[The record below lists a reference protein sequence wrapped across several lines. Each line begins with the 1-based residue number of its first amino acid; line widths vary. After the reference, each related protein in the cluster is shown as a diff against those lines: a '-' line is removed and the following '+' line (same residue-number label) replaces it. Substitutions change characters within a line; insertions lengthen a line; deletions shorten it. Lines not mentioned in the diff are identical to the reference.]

1 MAQQHNKNKQRRVSN
16 MGSALTEGP
25 SGTKA
30 FNLSD
35 HPPPPPPPPP
45 MLAQRTRTLKWVITK
60 ETGSPACPP
69 YTTTSSGL
77 WIRLQSPSKTMTGI
91 AMWRAAPATLAML
104 FLVVALAEQQGVPS
118 DPSSAAEGR
127 RGGGGGLEIVRK
139 EKHLSRHK
147 RDWLWNVHY
156 VLEEVEPPQKFGKL
170 KSSKTTDGVIY
181 KLEGDGANTIFTVN
195 KDGEL
200 SLTKT
205 LDREEKSEYNLTALM
220 YNSMNELVEK
230 GGDFTVHVSDVNDN
244 PPVFPVAYNGSIL
257 ERSNEGTRVVQ
268 VTATDRDGPLYG
280 AQRYS
285 LRPEG
290 DHSAFQIDRI
300 TGMITSKM
308 GTLDREVQNKY
319 VLVVQAKDS
328 QGMTAGLTATTT
340 VTITITDINDNQAS
354 FSKRTYD
361 LRVLENQRL
370 EDAIGTLTLIDND
383 EIQNKDPTFTITPS
397 SNSMFDVS
405 RSRQKDCNINLKQV
419 NIEVVDVDEP
429 PVFSQPMY
437 AFSVMEETMVTNIGT
452 IIAKD
457 PDHAKK
463 TIQYFAE
470 DHDCPI
476 GVNPIT
482 GQLFSLRKLDREL
495 KSTHIFRFRAQEE
508 SNGNSPGMH
517 SFVKVNISVQDM
529 NDNAPELAWDDIF
542 VCENDMAGTVIGRL
556 SATDKDEQ
564 VAHFHYS
571 LANPSDNFT
580 ITKNA
585 SDNTAVI
592 RLKSGGFRL
601 DDPIDYNLGVR
612 VEDGGQP
619 PKSSVMNVPI
629 KVCRCD
635 SRRIHTRC
643 KAAALRMGVSIHAL
657 IAVLLCILTILVI
670 VILVV
675 IRRRFHKES
684 LANMRHSGE
693 IHEQLVTYDE
703 EGGGEMDTNGYDV
716 SILTSARHDGSLLM
730 HPDHGLHPS
739 LYARVQKQPAQ
750 QRHQLL
756 HPNHLLS
763 APLPPAA
770 CKGDMAVMIE
780 KKKDAADHDRD
791 GVPFDTL
798 HIYGYEGGS
807 GSLAGSLSSL
817 DSSRSSTGS
826 GGPEYDFLND
836 WGPRFRTLAELYGVD
851 EADGY
856 LPY

>member
-1 MAQQHNKNKQRRVSN
+1 
-16 MGSALTEGP
+16 
-25 SGTKA
+25 
-30 FNLSD
+30 
-35 HPPPPPPPPP
+35 
-45 MLAQRTRTLKWVITK
+45 
-60 ETGSPACPP
+60 
-69 YTTTSSGL
+69 
-77 WIRLQSPSKTMTGI
+77 MTGI

-127 RGGGGGLEIVRK
+127 GGGGGGGGLEIVRK

-170 KSSKTTDGVIY
+170 KSSKTTEGVIY

-200 SLTKT
+200 SLVKT
-205 LDREEKSEYNLTALM
+205 LDREEKCEYNLTAFM

-230 GGDFTVHVSDVNDN
+230 GGDFTVHVSDINDN
-244 PPVFPVAYNGSIL
+244 PPVFPASYNGSIP
-257 ERSNEGTRVVQ
+257 ERSNEGTQ
-268 VTATDRDGPLYG
+268 VLQVKASDKDGPLYG
-280 AQRYS
+280 EQRYS

-290 DHSAFQIDRI
+290 DYSAFQIDRI
-300 TGMITSKM
+300 TGMITSKV

-340 VTITITDINDNQAS
+340 VIITIADINDNQAS

-361 LRVLENQRL
+361 LSVPENQRL

-383 EIQNKDPTFTITPS
+383 EFDNKDPTFTITPT

-405 RSRQKDCNINLKQV
+405 RSRQKDCNINLKQALDYETQKTHSFMVNVHENSLQFPADNKNAILKARV
-419 NIEVVDVDEP
+419 NIEVTDVDEP

-452 IIAKD
+452 ISAKD
-457 PDHAKK
+457 PDYAKK

-495 KSTHIFRFRAQEE
+495 KTTHIFRFRAQEE
-508 SNGNSPGMH
+508 PNGNSPGMH
-517 SFVKVNISVQDM
+517 SFVEVNISVQDM

-564 VAHFHYS
+564 VAYFHYS

-612 VEDGGQP
+612 VEDGGRP

-750 QRHQLL
+750 QQRHQLL

-763 APLPPAA
+763 APPPPAA